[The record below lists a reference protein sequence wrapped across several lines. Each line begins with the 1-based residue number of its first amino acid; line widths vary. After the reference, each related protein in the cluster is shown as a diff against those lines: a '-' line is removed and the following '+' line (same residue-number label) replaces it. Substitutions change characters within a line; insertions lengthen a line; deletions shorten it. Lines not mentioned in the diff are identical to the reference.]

1 MPVHQRHW
9 SQRKPYAYW
18 GDAGGIWKHHIILC
32 TRIRT
37 CWWKHYLALT
47 FGLLFTAPHTFSSL
61 FFFTWTITV
70 HRGSAGTVSFGC
82 RATCFCSAVTRAYNL
97 PSVGL
102 SLHNTHLFILLS
114 FHSKQSTATHPVV
127 GSVRDFIQKPIQ
139 AFFLTHTA
147 ASLTLWGLNCHRDDI
162 NPKHRQSKY
171 VILALI

>member
-102 SLHNTHLFILLS
+102 SLHNTHLFILQYSSIHSALFSLQIVDSHPPCGWFCQRFHPETNPSLFPHTYCCFLNPLRSQLS
-114 FHSKQSTATHPVV
+114 PWWHQP
-127 GSVRDFIQKPIQ
+127 
-139 AFFLTHTA
+139 
-147 ASLTLWGLNCHRDDI
+147 
-162 NPKHRQSKY
+162 
-171 VILALI
+171 